1 MILDDTAAAARHA
14 RCADGAALAA
24 ALRDSRAHTL
34 ATFAVYEQ
42 ALRDA
47 GMAVPYTP
55 EVNPPLWELG
65 HIGWF
70 QDWWLSRN
78 PQRTRGHVADPDVPR
93 APPRRAGSDAWF
105 DSSRVPHTDRWRL
118 PLPGADALR
127 DDLAAGLHDS
137 LELLRASAQH
147 DDALYFFRLALFHE
161 DMHHEAAV
169 YMAQHLRVPLH
180 GWAPCAHALAQEL
193 HIDACTHVMGAPEQG
208 FAFDNELQR
217 HTVALAGF
225 RIDSAP
231 VTWGRYLGFVE
242 ADGYRRRECWSDDGW
257 AWLQSRALQCPRY
270 LREAGGT
277 WQREAFGQWVDLDPA
292 LPAMN
297 LSAHEADAYCRWA
310 GRRLPSEAEWE
321 CAAVQAADAFAWGQA
336 WEWTAS
342 AFVPYAGFCA
352 HPYRDY
358 SQPWFHTRRVLRGA
372 SFATHARMKH
382 PRYRNFFPPE
392 RNDIF
397 AGFRTCALQA

>member
-1 MILDDTAAAARHA
+1 MNPNDLNAAQRA
-14 RCADGAALAA
+14 RCADGTALAA

-34 ATFAVYEQ
+34 ATFAAYESV
-42 ALRDA
+42 LRDA
-47 GMAVPYTP
+47 GMAVPYSS

-78 PQRTRGHVADPDVPR
+78 PQRTRGSAADPDVQR
-93 APPRRAGSDAWF
+93 AAPRRAGADAWF
-105 DSSRVPHTDRWRL
+105 DSGRVPHGDRWRL
-118 PLPGADALR
+118 PLPAADALR
-127 DDLAAGLHDS
+127 DDLAGGLNDS
-137 LELLRASAQH
+137 LALLRTSAQD

-169 YMAQHLRVPLH
+169 YMAQHLRVRLA
-180 GWAPCAHALAQEL
+180 GWSPRADAPAQQQRIAACAHA
-193 HIDACTHVMGAPEQG
+193 MGSVAPG
-208 FAFDNELQR
+208 FAFDNELGS
-217 HTVALAGF
+217 HAVALADF
-225 RIDSAP
+225 TIDSAP
-231 VTWGRYLGFVE
+231 VTWARYLAFVE
-242 ADGYRRRECWSDDGW
+242 AGGYRRRECWSDDGW
-257 AWLQSRALQCPRY
+257 AWLQTRALECPRY
-270 LREAGGT
+270 LRERGGI
-277 WQREAFGQWVDLDPA
+277 WQRETFGDWVDLDPA

-297 LSAHEADAYCRWA
+297 LAAHEADAYCRWA
-310 GRRLPSEAEWE
+310 GRRLPSEGEWE
-321 CAAVQAADAFAWGQA
+321 CAAVQAGEAWSWGQV

-342 AFVPYAGFCA
+342 AFAPYPGFSA

-382 PRYRNFFPPE
+382 ARYRNFFPPE

-397 AGFRTCALQA
+397 AGFRTCALQG